1 VVHDVNAKLIM
12 KRLFSNL
19 ALAYSAEHI
28 KLRGTGFYIMS
39 IVFGVVCPVI
49 YFIVLSY
56 RNALVGPNIPYNHYF
71 HFINRSLEPYAILI
85 LPVLVVIL
93 VSRIAQFDHRNG
105 GWQLMETQPL
115 EKTSIYFSKFFI
127 VLTAVVVS
135 IVTFIAFS
143 FLFAWVLT
151 LSKEVPKMA
160 NLLFEPSLIF
170 NIITRLL
177 VAVLYL
183 AALQYVISVL
193 IPSFIWSILIGFA
206 CLLSFYFLN
215 PFNLAPDWHPIE
227 ITMNVSRYPRG
238 SDLGYWFTYKELIG
252 FFFSV
257 ILLYVGYQWYS
268 ARSFTK
274 AFARSGRV
282 LVISLGVI
290 ILFSVL
296 IVYIL
301 TPNQMSASSRTVLSG
316 KIEGDATLST
326 IYLKGP
332 IDTLAVIPIQ
342 NNTFHHVISDSL
354 PSGKYQAVFDKAF
367 YHTLYLGQY
376 DSVYAVV
383 KYYNESSDISIY
395 GSRLAEHRALKNEI
409 SFGSNVFYWIDNN
422 MFLDDPE
429 TVSDQLHE
437 EWEEQISKVRIFKT
451 ADNYIPRS
459 DFTQKEKTL
468 VTATFLNF
476 WHKYQTKRASVFD
489 SSKIY
494 EPEKIK
500 LIKAGMR
507 SDDEMLLTDSR
518 YSDYVLN
525 ELVSQNME
533 DIPAEEKQLQAIAK
547 LENNS
552 FKDKLL
558 YYRLDKSVRESS
570 DREEIT
576 SLIDLYANE
585 FESDKYKRILLAT
598 AHVRV
603 NLMRGQA
610 APQFFTSTLAGQTV
624 GLKDLSG
631 KMVAIDVWAT
641 WCGPCKTESPYFEKL
656 AMKYKNSPIQFVALS
671 IDNKKQNW
679 LIDAQKKSKSV
690 MQLHANDIDDFSGKY
705 DVQSIPRFILI
716 DAAGS
721 ILNSAIPYP
730 SNSAFEVILRKELG
744 LGDE

>member
-1 VVHDVNAKLIM
+1 M

-56 RNALVGPNIPYNHYF
+56 QKALVGPNVPYNHYVQ
-71 HFINRSLEPYAILI
+71 FISKVLEPYAILI

-115 EKTSIYFSKFFI
+115 AKTSIYFSKFFI
-127 VLTAVVVS
+127 VLTAVIVS
-135 IVTFIAFS
+135 IVTFIALS
-143 FLFAWVLT
+143 LLFAWVLT
-151 LSKEVPKMA
+151 LSKELPKMA
-160 NLLFEPSLIF
+160 NLLLEPSLIF
-170 NIITRLL
+170 NIIARLL

-183 AALQYVISVL
+183 AALQYIISVL

-206 CLLSFYFLN
+206 CLLSFFFLN

-238 SDLGYWFTYKELIG
+238 SDLGYWFTYKEVTSFL
-252 FFFSV
+252 FSV
-257 ILLYVGYQWYS
+257 ILLHLGYQWYS

-274 AFARSGRV
+274 AFAGSGKV

-290 ILFSVL
+290 SIFSVL
-296 IVYIL
+296 IVYML
-301 TPNQMSASSRTVLSG
+301 TPNQMSVGSRTVFSG
-316 KIEGDATLST
+316 KIESDATLSM

-332 IDTLAVIPIQ
+332 IDTLAVIPIH
-342 NNTFHHVISDSL
+342 NNTFHYVISDSL
-354 PSGKYQAVFDKAF
+354 PSGKYDAVFDKAF
-367 YHTLYLGQY
+367 FHTLYLGQY

-383 KYYNESSDISIY
+383 KYYNERFDVSIY
-395 GSRLAEHRALKNEI
+395 GSRLAENKALKNEI
-409 SFGSNVFYWIDNN
+409 SFGSSVFYWIDNN

-429 TVSDQLHE
+429 TISDQLHE
-437 EWEEQISKVRIFKT
+437 EWEEQISKVKIFRT
-451 ADNYIPRS
+451 ADNYMPRK

-468 VTATFLNF
+468 VTAEFLNF
-476 WHKYQTKRASVFD
+476 WSKYQTKRAAVFD

-500 LIKAGMR
+500 VIKSGMR

-518 YSDYVLN
+518 YSEYVLN
-525 ELVSQNME
+525 ELISKNTE
-533 DIPAEEKQLQAIAK
+533 DIPVEEKQLQAMLK
-547 LENNS
+547 LENSS

-570 DREEIT
+570 DREEIN
-576 SLIDLYANE
+576 SLIDRYVNE
-585 FESDKYKRILLAT
+585 FESDKFKRILLAT
-598 AHVRV
+598 ANVRV
-603 NLMRGQA
+603 NLMRGQP
-610 APQFFTSTLAGQTV
+610 APQLITSTLVSQTV
-624 GLKDLSG
+624 SLKDLSG
-631 KMVAIDVWAT
+631 KIVVIDVWAT
-641 WCGPCKTESPYFEKL
+641 WCGPCKREAPYFEKL

-671 IDNKKQNW
+671 IDQKKQSW
-679 LIDAQKKSKSV
+679 LIDAQNKSKSV
-690 MQLHANDIDDFSGKY
+690 IQLHANDIDDFAWKY

-721 ILNSAIPYP
+721 ILNSAMPYP